1 LDEKTRSWFVVLV
14 FVAIVVAGYLL
25 FLRPY
30 LTQEPELDRVLKAK
44 STWTVTMQEYKQTGP
59 ISQETY
65 RIANDNGA
73 SKMYYAATNQ
83 DGTLTKWFEV
93 PISGPTPTFLFQ
105 ELGVDGI
112 WDLDS
117 KPVRPR
123 STDQYIVEV
132 DQTLGDEGGSRAFGF
147 SDPKY
152 WATTKAEEFQLRL
165 PAKSMHGLNLS
176 HIASAGRS
184 LRDPHYL
191 RIVQEIESFG
201 PSSVLEAQNK
211 IRAELRATPTQA
223 SVKAALKKGH

>member
-1 LDEKTRSWFVVLV
+1 VILV
-14 FVAIVVAGYLL
+14 FVAIVVASYLL

-30 LTQEPELDRVLKAK
+30 LKQEPELDRVLKAK

-65 RIANDNGA
+65 RIANDNGV

-117 KPVRPR
+117 KPIRPR
-123 STDQYIVEV
+123 STDQYH
-132 DQTLGDEGGSRAFGF
+132 TSAF
-147 SDPKY
+147 D
-152 WATTKAEEFQLRL
+152 
-165 PAKSMHGLNLS
+165 
-176 HIASAGRS
+176 
-184 LRDPHYL
+184 
-191 RIVQEIESFG
+191 
-201 PSSVLEAQNK
+201 
-211 IRAELRATPTQA
+211 
-223 SVKAALKKGH
+223 